1 VTGDVVNTVSADD
14 APRRAMVLAA
24 GRGRRMW
31 PITETLPKPLIEI
44 GGRSMLDRVIDFLEV
59 LGIEQVVVNAHH
71 LAPLV
76 ERHLAKRRSPS
87 IRLSIEAEPLETG
100 GGVANALPLLGGGP
114 FFVVNGDVLWRDGPV
129 PTLADLAAA
138 WDGRRMDGLLLLHPV
153 ATAVGYAGQG
163 DFLLAED
170 GRLVRRRP
178 GDRAP
183 LLFAGLQILHPRLF
197 AEAPAGAFSLN
208 VLYDRAI
215 AAGRLFGVVHRGGWC
230 HVGTPA
236 DIPAAEV
243 FLFRPEKEVTS
254 RTPVD
259 DPAGAALPLARSP
272 GSHPLP
278 PGERR
283 GLGRIEARVYSIAP
297 GLPFVDALAAGLRS
311 RLGEAPEDL
320 ASAQIFLP
328 TRRACRALS
337 LAFVRQAD
345 GRPLLLPKMTPLG
358 DIDEDDLAFEDETF
372 VGSGVEIPPA
382 IPALRR
388 QLLLARQVGR
398 HLAPPP
404 SPAQAAQLAAE
415 LARLFDQVHTER
427 LDLDDLDEL
436 VPDELARHWQ
446 ITLGFLRPLAAWW
459 QATVAAEQCI
469 DPADRRNRLL
479 AAQAAAWRA
488 SPPST
493 PVIAAGSTGSM
504 PATAEL
510 LAVIASLPRGAVV
523 LPGLD
528 TEADEAAWRAISVE
542 PGDPDFPLAQSHP
555 QFGLARLLRRLG
567 IDRRDVRPWPAPGVV
582 GTTPARAALA
592 SRALAPAPCAEMTHA
607 GEGLPP
613 MAAEGLS
620 VVETGTP
627 EEEAR
632 VIALIMR
639 QTLERDD
646 LTAALVTPDRTLA
659 RRVAAE
665 LQRWDI
671 IIDDSGG
678 QPLAQASPAVFLR
691 LVARMAVEELAPA
704 PLLAALKHPL
714 AAGGQ
719 APWRFRRGVRALER
733 AALRGLRPAP
743 GIAGLRRAVKG
754 EDGTGHDIAAILDAL
769 EAALAPLAR
778 LLGAGAVSLSAILTA
793 HVAAAE
799 ALAASDAERGPQ
811 RLWVGDAGEALASFL
826 AELAQSVRDDLS
838 IPAVEY
844 PDLFDALL
852 EGRAVRPPWGRHP
865 RLAVW
870 GPLESRLQRADVMIL
885 GGLNEETWPPKA
897 HASPWM
903 SRPMMQAFGLP
914 LPERRIGLSA
924 HDFCQAFSAAEVW
937 LTRARRK
944 EGAPTVPCR
953 WLLRLR
959 AVLRDSAW
967 ANDNARRERQLLHWQ
982 RLLDAPE
989 AILPTPAPSPAPPL
1003 EARPRRLSV
1012 TQVETWIRDPYAI
1025 YARHILR
1032 LRPLQDIDMQPEAAD
1047 FGTSVHAALSRFL
1060 ADCSDDLPPDAY
1072 ERLLGHG
1079 REALGELLERPLV
1092 RAFWWPRFERIA
1104 RWFADNER
1112 ARRCRIVASAGEV
1125 SGKLAIAGPAGY
1137 FELVAKADRIDRIA
1151 DGTLAIVDY
1160 KTGEPPKPKEVLR
1173 GEAPQLPLEAAIA
1186 EAGGFEGFPPASVAA
1201 LEYWRLRGDR
1211 EDGERSI
1218 EGPAG
1223 LAEQARAG
1231 LSRLI
1236 AVFDDPRTP
1245 YAAVPRPH
1253 LAPRWGDYEHLARVK
1268 EWAAAEEGGE

>member
-1 VTGDVVNTVSADD
+1 
-14 APRRAMVLAA
+14 M
-24 GRGRRMW
+24 
-31 PITETLPKPLIEI
+31 
-44 GGRSMLDRVIDFLEV
+44 
-59 LGIEQVVVNAHH
+59 
-71 LAPLV
+71 
-76 ERHLAKRRSPS
+76 
-87 IRLSIEAEPLETG
+87 
-100 GGVANALPLLGGGP
+100 
-114 FFVVNGDVLWRDGPV
+114 
-129 PTLADLAAA
+129 
-138 WDGRRMDGLLLLHPV
+138 
-153 ATAVGYAGQG
+153 
-163 DFLLAED
+163 
-170 GRLVRRRP
+170 
-178 GDRAP
+178 
-183 LLFAGLQILHPRLF
+183 
-197 AEAPAGAFSLN
+197 
-208 VLYDRAI
+208 
-215 AAGRLFGVVHRGGWC
+215 
-230 HVGTPA
+230 
-236 DIPAAEV
+236 
-243 FLFRPEKEVTS
+243 
-254 RTPVD
+254 
-259 DPAGAALPLARSP
+259 
-272 GSHPLP
+272 
-278 PGERR
+278 
-283 GLGRIEARVYSIAP
+283 
-297 GLPFVDALAAGLRS
+297 
-311 RLGEAPEDL
+311 
-320 ASAQIFLP
+320 
-328 TRRACRALS
+328 
-337 LAFVRQAD
+337 
-345 GRPLLLPKMTPLG
+345 LPKMTPLG

-372 VGSGVEIPPA
+372 GGEGVEIPPA

-404 SPAQAAQLAAE
+404 PPAQAAQLAAE

-427 LDLDDLDEL
+427 LDLGDLDEL

-479 AAQAAAWRA
+479 AAQAAAWRT

-493 PVIAAGSTGSM
+493 PVITAGSTGSM

-528 TEADEAAWRAISVE
+528 TEADEATWRAISVGS
-542 PGDPDFPLAQSHP
+542 GDPDFPLAQSHP
-555 QFGLARLLRRLG
+555 QFGLARLLRRLR
-567 IDRRDVRPWPAPGVV
+567 IDRRQVRPWPAPGVV

-613 MAAEGLS
+613 LAAEGLS

-639 QTLERDD
+639 RTLERDD

-678 QPLAQASPAVFLR
+678 QPLAQAAPVVFLR
-691 LVARMAVEELAPA
+691 LVARMAVEDLAPA

-754 EDGTGHDIAAILDAL
+754 EDGPGHDIAVILDAL

-778 LLGAGAVSLSAILTA
+778 LLGAAAVSLSAILTA

-852 EGRAVRPPWGRHP
+852 EGRVVRPPWGRHP

-870 GPLESRLQRADVMIL
+870 GPLEARLQRADVMIL

-903 SRPMMQAFGLP
+903 SRPMMQTFGLP

-967 ANDNARRERQLLHWQ
+967 AKDNARRERQLLHWQ

-1012 TQVETWIRDPYAI
+1012 TQVETWIRDPTRSTPGISSVSAPCTTSTCSRRPPI
-1025 YARHILR
+1025 SEPPSMPRSAAFSPIARASCLSTHTSDCSGTAARPSASCSSDRWSAPSGGRGSSGSPAGSSTTSGHGDAGSSPAPARFRASSRSTGRADTSSSSPRPTGSTASPTARSPSSITRPASRRSPRRCCGAR
-1032 LRPLQDIDMQPEAAD
+1032 LRSCRWRRRSPRPGGSKA
-1047 FGTSVHAALSRFL
+1047 SRPRRSRRWNTG
-1060 ADCSDDLPPDAY
+1060 DC
-1072 ERLLGHG
+1072 
-1079 REALGELLERPLV
+1079 
-1092 RAFWWPRFERIA
+1092 
-1104 RWFADNER
+1104 
-1112 ARRCRIVASAGEV
+1112 
-1125 SGKLAIAGPAGY
+1125 
-1137 FELVAKADRIDRIA
+1137 
-1151 DGTLAIVDY
+1151 
-1160 KTGEPPKPKEVLR
+1160 
-1173 GEAPQLPLEAAIA
+1173 AAIA
-1186 EAGGFEGFPPASVAA
+1186 RTAN
-1201 LEYWRLRGDR
+1201 
-1211 EDGERSI
+1211 
-1218 EGPAG
+1218 
-1223 LAEQARAG
+1223 RA
-1231 LSRLI
+1231 
-1236 AVFDDPRTP
+1236 
-1245 YAAVPRPH
+1245 
-1253 LAPRWGDYEHLARVK
+1253 
-1268 EWAAAEEGGE
+1268 